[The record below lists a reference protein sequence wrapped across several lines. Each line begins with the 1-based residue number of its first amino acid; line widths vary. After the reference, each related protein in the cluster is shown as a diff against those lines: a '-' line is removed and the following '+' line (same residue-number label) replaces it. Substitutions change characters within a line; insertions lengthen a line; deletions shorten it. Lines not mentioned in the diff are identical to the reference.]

1 MPCSPL
7 TVGVGL
13 FINNPATN
21 SWSAAPSRSVG
32 GKTVTLAATGPAP
45 GITVTG
51 PNGTLFH
58 PTVGTDI
65 SRYLFFGS
73 NNYLLLL
80 EAGTGPA
87 TVQYTV
93 SLIDFTAPAIR
104 EVAFPTVLADSSSVS
119 FPAVQYS
126 QGTGSAF
133 LLLSTTGTEW
143 TAVIYRSDNGI
154 MLNTGPGLFTP
165 TGQTEGEATATQT
178 IIHYSAGGVSAQFAQ
193 ALPSGTLTIT
203 PPTAVFPDGVIGGC
217 PTPPP
222 TIQFMLR
229 NTGNDCLIVNSIG
242 NAAPFSV
249 AATSQPLPAAL
260 PAGQQMSATIEFAP
274 ASVGVFGPTNLP
286 VASTPA
292 AGAKKIV
299 CTGTGRNPVARITVD
314 PNPIQFGNVPVGSSA
329 SPQALTIQNSG
340 EQPLNVSVAPSP
352 AGSPF
357 SWSGYSGSI
366 TCGASVQIS
375 IGFTPSATGPVAAV
389 LTVASDAPTGAVPV
403 QVLGT
408 GGLPVGTWSSAAI
421 VFSAVPQG
429 STAAQDLS
437 ITNNGD
443 ADLHVTNAQVSYSAT
458 QTDGFSVSPTSLT
471 VHPGQS
477 GPLTVMYAPQGS
489 WPLGFI
495 SNADLKFQTDDPA
508 HPNGDVPLSGTATG
522 CLSGCL
528 TAPAALVVRAI
539 RAATHRRPGKR
550 P

>member
-1 MPCSPL
+1 MSCSPL
-7 TVGVGL
+7 AVGVGL

-32 GKTVTLAATGPAP
+32 GKTVTLVATGPAP

-58 PTVGTDI
+58 ATVGTDI

-80 EAGTGPA
+80 EAGTGPGPVA
-87 TVQYTV
+87 YTV
-93 SLIDFTAPAIR
+93 SLIDFTTPTIK
-104 EVAFPTVLADSSSVS
+104 EVTSFPSVLADSSSVS

-133 LLLSTTGTEW
+133 LLLSTTGAEW
-143 TAVIYRSDNGI
+143 TAVIYRSDNGAI
-154 MLNTGPGLFTP
+154 LNTGPGLFIP
-165 TGQTEGEATATQT
+165 TGQTEGEATVTQT
-178 IIHYSAGGVSAQFAQ
+178 IIHYSVGGQSAQFAQ

-203 PPTAVFPDGVIGGC
+203 PPSAVFPDGVIGGC
-217 PTPPP
+217 PAPPP
-222 TIQFMLR
+222 SVQFTLR

-292 AGAKKIV
+292 AGANEVV
-299 CTGTGRNPVARITVD
+299 CTGTGRNPVASIAVN
-314 PNPIQFGNVPVGSSA
+314 PNPVQFGNVAVGGSA
-329 SPQALTIQNSG
+329 SPQDLTIQNSG
-340 EQPLNVSVAPSP
+340 EQPLNVSVAPSL

-357 SWSGYSGSI
+357 SWAGYSGNI

-375 IGFTPSATGPVAAV
+375 VGFAPSATGSFAAV
-389 LTVASDAPTGAVPV
+389 LTVTSDAPTGAVAV
-403 QVLGT
+403 QVLGA
-408 GGLPVGTWSSAAI
+408 GGLSAATWTPTSM
-421 VFSAVPQG
+421 VFSAIPQG
-429 STAAQDLS
+429 STTVQDLTF
-437 ITNNGD
+437 TNSGD
-443 ADLHVTNAQVSYSAT
+443 ADLHVTDAQVSYSAT
-458 QTDGFSVSPTSLT
+458 QTNGFSVSPTSLT
-471 VHPGQS
+471 VPPGQS
-477 GPLTVMYAPQGS
+477 GPLSVTYAPQGS

-495 SNADLKFQTDDPA
+495 SNADLTFHTDDPA
-508 HPNGDVPLSGTATG
+508 NQKGDVSLSGTATG

-528 TAPAALVVRAI
+528 TAPAALVI
-539 RAATHRRPGKR
+539 RAFRAAMHHK
-550 P
+550 